1 MDHADWL
8 DAQGT
13 EIAHAVRDELLA
25 LRKEVH
31 NLNWALGTPGYA
43 EMATPEEQSE
53 HVAAAGRVDD
63 LLARMAE
70 NKRKHDASM
79 KNAARYD
86 WLRHGD
92 NDERCI
98 RLTSQGEPYMLR
110 GELLDR
116 CVDEG
121 MAADTEQ
128 EAHTVEGPAV
138 GDA

>member
-43 EMATPEEQSE
+43 EMATPEEQAE
-53 HVAAAGRVDD
+53 HVAAVGRVDD

-70 NKRKHDASM
+70 NKRTHDAAM
-79 KNAARYD
+79 KDAERYRTMLANLETLVLRTEKGSTLTLNAAK
-86 WLRHGD
+86 
-92 NDERCI
+92 
-98 RLTSQGEPYMLR
+98 R
-110 GELLDR
+110 GEEFTRRGTDATLD
-116 CVDEG
+116 G
-121 MAADTEQ
+121 LGAA
-128 EAHTVEGPAV
+128 
-138 GDA
+138 